1 MSEYVII
8 LIWFVF
14 FVLWAVL
21 LSLPVIWHFQH
32 RKKMRKYIQQV
43 RKAFDG
49 VLLNE
54 RERILL
60 QAYLDAMECIGL
72 RDEITAG
79 EEISFFEKEMKKKP
93 KTNGCVINYDAGREA
108 GI

>member
-1 MSEYVII
+1 MSEYVFI
-8 LIWFVF
+8 LICFVTVVLLM
-14 FVLWAVL
+14 VLW
-21 LSLPVIWHFQH
+21 SLPLIWHFQH

-60 QAYLDAMECIGL
+60 QAYLDAMECLGM
-72 RDEITAG
+72 RDEIMADSKKS
-79 EEISFFEKEMKKKP
+79 EDEKLQHILDELDEIQND
-93 KTNGCVINYDAGREA
+93 TRGAQAI
-108 GI
+108 